1 MYAYACLCTTHVGP
15 PQVRKEATQPPMKM
29 LSFAEHLLLQNI
41 SETLHSLQANMPCL
55 DLEPN
60 RKHFALFYR
69 ILFHQD
75 QRAIMIRNNVV
86 ASQKSWRWNIH
97 EEALRTL
104 RQGNND
110 TPYLM
115 KVEEPWI
122 KHEVILFF
130 YSLYNTS
137 YMARIANNQRV
148 KREVQRGVTLFWC
161 CVSLADHWIFRK
173 EYQSVACSPP
183 PPLPPVERVSSSCI
197 YVFA

>member
-1 MYAYACLCTTHVGP
+1 MFHLTSLEIPSTANLVGGWRAAARSFFSSICAHMYAYACLCTTHVGP

-86 ASQKSWRWNIH
+86 ASQKS
-97 EEALRTL
+97 
-104 RQGNND
+104 
-110 TPYLM
+110 
-115 KVEEPWI
+115 
-122 KHEVILFF
+122 
-130 YSLYNTS
+130 
-137 YMARIANNQRV
+137 
-148 KREVQRGVTLFWC
+148 
-161 CVSLADHWIFRK
+161 
-173 EYQSVACSPP
+173 
-183 PPLPPVERVSSSCI
+183 
-197 YVFA
+197 